1 MGIFLWVAYI
11 SNISLGM
18 PDVPGIF
25 RELTVEAGSL
35 PTYEAKMKIS
45 LWGPILLRY
54 PIAL

>member
-25 RELTVEAGSL
+25 RELTVEAWSKS
-35 PTYEAKMKIS
+35 TYEAKMKIS
-45 LWGPILLRY
+45 LWGPILLRN